1 MEFDELKKGF
11 WGYRREDVIRYVE
24 EQEAEMAK
32 QLERRDAKLA
42 EKDSQLEEKESHLVQ
57 LETKY
62 EDRISDLEK
71 ELVELRRAQRQAERL
86 REESIRKEKEAQEA
100 LEAAIRRQK
109 AELDMYSAKIGEMR
123 QSLREML
130 CAIDGKAQEAERLL
144 GSAKDAAPVPA
155 PVAAASQDKT
165 PKRAKKGKV
174 QRSAKGADAAASGNA
189 PKEPQSQPVSSEQPS
204 KRPDLVLQESDTWK
218 KLLSM

>member
-24 EQEAEMAK
+24 EQEAETVK

-71 ELVELRRAQRQAERL
+71 ELVELRRAQRQ
-86 REESIRKEKEAQEA
+86 REESIRKEQEAQEVSVRHRKDGD
-100 LEAAIRRQK
+100 LGAISVQAFMEKAK
-109 AELDMYSAKIGEMR
+109 AEIES
-123 QSLREML
+123 
-130 CAIDGKAQEAERLL
+130 
-144 GSAKDAAPVPA
+144 
-155 PVAAASQDKT
+155 
-165 PKRAKKGKV
+165 
-174 QRSAKGADAAASGNA
+174 
-189 PKEPQSQPVSSEQPS
+189 KEI
-204 KRPDLVLQESDTWK
+204 K
-218 KLLSM
+218 

>member
-86 REESIRKEKEAQEA
+86 REESIRKEEAQEA
-100 LEAAIRRQK
+100 LEAAICRQK
-109 AELDMYSAKIGEMR
+109 AELDTYSAKIGEMR

-130 CAIDGKAQEAERLL
+130 CAIDGKAQEAEQLL
-144 GSAKDAAPVPA
+144 DSTKDAAPVPA
-155 PVAAASQDKT
+155 PVAAASQDKQP
-165 PKRAKKGKV
+165 PKRTRKGKA
-174 QRSAKGADAAASGNA
+174 QRSAKGPDAAASGNA
-189 PKEPQSQPVSSEQPS
+189 PKEPQAQPVSSEQPS

>member
-24 EQEAEMAK
+24 EQEAETVK

-71 ELVELRRAQRQAERL
+71 ELVELRRAQRQ
-86 REESIRKEKEAQEA
+86 REGAGGPGGVGSRHTPSESGAGHVFRQNRGD
-100 LEAAIRRQK
+100 AAIPAGDAVRHRRQG
-109 AELDMYSAKIGEMR
+109 AG
-123 QSLREML
+123 
-130 CAIDGKAQEAERLL
+130 G
-144 GSAKDAAPVPA
+144 G
-155 PVAAASQDKT
+155 AAARLCQG
-165 PKRAKKGKV
+165 R
-174 QRSAKGADAAASGNA
+174 GACTG
-189 PKEPQSQPVSSEQPS
+189 PC
-204 KRPDLVLQESDTWK
+204 
-218 KLLSM
+218 

>member
-71 ELVELRRAQRQAERL
+71 ELVELRRAQRQ
-86 REESIRKEKEAQEA
+86 REESIRKEQEAQEA

-189 PKEPQSQPVSSEQPS
+189 PKEPQAQPVSSEQPS

>member
-144 GSAKDAAPVPA
+144 GSAKDAAPVE
-155 PVAAASQDKT
+155 AAIQDKT

-174 QRSAKGADAAASGNA
+174 QRSAKGPDAAASGNA
-189 PKEPQSQPVSSEQPS
+189 PKEPQAQPVSSEQPS